1 MDCGGGALVVQQV
14 QEDSCPV
21 REEEVVVRGT
31 APFGGRHHCLQKIRC
46 YLRISSKWGVIY
58 DTGSIEDDTKH
69 PYDSSLTYS
78 YRACPVTVAKILQ
91 SLYDDINNAPKY
103 NFINLIGNNCSGR
116 VCKWIEDGGLNAP
129 FSSNIPGVKPV
140 WNKGK
145 KSYSPF
151 H

>member
-1 MDCGGGALVVQQV
+1 MEKQIVVLLKELEKATYGDENSRHNNHPDAFAFKNLA
-14 QEDSCPV
+14 QEIFRV
-21 REEEVVVRGT
+21 GYT
-31 APFGGRHHCLQKIRC
+31 L
-46 YLRISSKWGVIY
+46 Y
-58 DTGSIEDDTKH
+58 EDK
-69 PYDSSLTYS
+69 
-78 YRACPVTVAKILQ
+78 
-91 SLYDDINNAPKY
+91 NNAPKY

-129 FSSNIPGVKPV
+129 FSSNIPGVKPA